1 MKFSSLALAA
11 CAALS
16 TTVTHADS
24 LFIDYDYLGPAFDYT
39 STLATPSQPI
49 TASPFLVNN
58 LTTLSSFVAFCT
70 EPFVP
75 LSVSTQLPAGNTTYS
90 AATPYNI
97 AAVKALFDGYYTNVF
112 TPTEA
117 AAFQF
122 ALWELVAETSL
133 PPNMTNGSFAFLNPL
148 DAAVARAQVMLTG
161 AGAASN
167 NYNLFAY
174 TTSNV
179 GGDRSQNIITA
190 SPIPEIGTYAMMAAG
205 LAMMGVV
212 VMRRRRNI

>member
-11 CAALS
+11 FAALS
-16 TTVTHADS
+16 VSAAQADT
-24 LFIDYDYLGPAFDYT
+24 LVIDYDYLGPSFDYT
-39 STLATPSQPI
+39 AMLSTPAQAI
-49 TASPFLVNN
+49 TASPFFVNN
-58 LTTLSSFVAFCT
+58 LTTAASFVAFCT
-70 EPFVP
+70 EAFVP
-75 LSVSTQLPAGNTTYS
+75 LSASTQLPAGNSTYS

-97 AAVKALFDGYYTNVF
+97 AAVKALFNGYYTNAF
-112 TPTEA
+112 TPVEA

-122 ALWELVAETSL
+122 ALWELVTESSL
-133 PPNMTNGSFAFLNPL
+133 PPNMTNGSFAFANGA

-174 TTSNV
+174 TTSNI

-190 SPIPEIGTYAMMAAG
+190 TPVPEVGTYAMMAAG
-205 LAMMGVV
+205 LAMVGVAT
-212 VMRRRRNI
+212 RRRRAA